1 MSKDERE
8 CNHTGF
14 ESNVC
19 EICGYPDPSKMIAAL
34 KQQIENLKCC
44 GNCSL
49 YADLECPNC
58 KVYHGWPKA
67 DSCCHAWTSDG
78 KTMEERK

>member
-44 GNCSL
+44 GNCMS
-49 YADLECPNC
+49 YYIKWC
-58 KVYHGWPKA
+58 
-67 DSCCHAWTSDG
+67 DG
-78 KTMEERK
+78 SVGYCAHWNFDEKTRRGND

>member
-44 GNCSL
+44 GNCKK
-49 YADLECPNC
+49 YVENRNC
-58 KVYHGWPKA
+58 YNMRPGSYCGGWLP
-67 DSCCHAWTSDG
+67 DG
-78 KTMEERK
+78 LTRKDRE

>member
-1 MSKDERE
+1 MICEK
-8 CNHTGF
+8 HTDFVG
-14 ESNVC
+14 EVC
-19 EICGYPDPSKMIAAL
+19 IVCLQEL
-34 KQQIENLKCC
+34 VENLKCC

>member
-19 EICGYPDPSKMIAAL
+19 GVCGYPDPSKMIAAL
-34 KQQIENLKCC
+34 KKQIEAGECC
-44 GNCSL
+44 GNCKHYTMTQKCYNMRPGAYCS
-49 YADLECPNC
+49 DWE
-58 KVYHGWPKA
+58 
-67 DSCCHAWTSDG
+67 SDG
-78 KTMEERK
+78 LTRKDRE